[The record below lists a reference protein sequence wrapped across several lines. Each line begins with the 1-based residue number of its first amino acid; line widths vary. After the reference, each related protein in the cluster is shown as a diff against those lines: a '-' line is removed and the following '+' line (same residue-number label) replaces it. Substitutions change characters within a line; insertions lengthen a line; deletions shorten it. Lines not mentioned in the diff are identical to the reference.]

1 MWGSVIIGRPFSQHD
16 VAGSCAPLD
25 GAVGVLVGIK
35 SEEDRGD
42 VEPELYPSCG
52 TDIWTYNYTVL
63 HIANSDSSLQKVIS
77 TDIV

>member
-1 MWGSVIIGRPFSQHD
+1 MAI
-16 VAGSCAPLD
+16 LT
-25 GAVGVLVGIK
+25 
-35 SEEDRGD
+35 EEDRGE

-77 TDIV
+77 TDIM